1 MNAASRASTTTLRTC
16 GHRGPRRVVVAL
28 TAGALAMT
36 LATAGAGAANGL
48 TERHPDPRP
57 RIDPLSV
64 KTPSELYGDLFV
76 KVQMRDIFVD
86 GKTFVDAVP
95 KRPVADI
102 MKDYQRQKP
111 TTDAA
116 LKSFALKNFVVPGV
130 NDGPPKTVPVTQ
142 GASLQQH
149 IKDLW
154 PHLTRPA
161 VKSVKG
167 GSALS
172 LPEPFVVPGGRFREM
187 YYWDSYFT
195 MLGLKADGQNKVMES
210 TINDFVSLVERYGH
224 IPNGTRSYYLSRS
237 QPPFLYLMVGLS
249 DTSNDRV
256 KARRLAAVKA
266 EYAYM
271 TSKARTVSMPDGSK
285 LQHYWGALATPRDE
299 SYLEDVET
307 AHKSGRPKAQIYRDL
322 RAGAESGWDYSSRW
336 FADGKSITTIDTTN
350 IVPVDLNS
358 LLYGME
364 TSIAQGCRQAADRA
378 CAQSFTNK
386 AQRRAKTIN
395 TYLWSN
401 SQRRYGDWD
410 VKKSAIRPGITA
422 ATAFPLFVGLAPTSR
437 ANELAGTIKAQLLA
451 PGGLRTTTVKTGQ
464 QWDEPNGWAPLQ
476 WVAVEGLEKNGQHA
490 LAKTISDRFLT
501 TVLAE
506 YNRSGK
512 LVEKYNIESQAGGGG
527 GEYALQDGFGWS
539 NGVTRALIEKYGMP
553 K

>member
-48 TERHPDPRP
+48 AERHPDPRP

-111 TTDAA
+111 STDAA
-116 LKSFALKNFVVPGV
+116 LKAFALKNFVVPGV
-130 NDGPPKTVPVTQ
+130 NDGPPTTVPVTQ

-195 MLGLKADGQNKVMES
+195 MLGLKADGQ
-210 TINDFVSLVERYGH
+210 
-224 IPNGTRSYYLSRS
+224 TR
-237 QPPFLYLMVGLS
+237 
-249 DTSNDRV
+249 
-256 KARRLAAVKA
+256 
-266 EYAYM
+266 
-271 TSKARTVSMPDGSK
+271 
-285 LQHYWGALATPRDE
+285 
-299 SYLEDVET
+299 
-307 AHKSGRPKAQIYRDL
+307 
-322 RAGAESGWDYSSRW
+322 
-336 FADGKSITTIDTTN
+336 
-350 IVPVDLNS
+350 
-358 LLYGME
+358 
-364 TSIAQGCRQAADRA
+364 
-378 CAQSFTNK
+378 
-386 AQRRAKTIN
+386 
-395 TYLWSN
+395 
-401 SQRRYGDWD
+401 
-410 VKKSAIRPGITA
+410 IR
-422 ATAFPLFVGLAPTSR
+422 
-437 ANELAGTIKAQLLA
+437 E
-451 PGGLRTTTVKTGQ
+451 
-464 QWDEPNGWAPLQ
+464 
-476 WVAVEGLEKNGQHA
+476 
-490 LAKTISDRFLT
+490 
-501 TVLAE
+501 
-506 YNRSGK
+506 
-512 LVEKYNIESQAGGGG
+512 
-527 GEYALQDGFGWS
+527 
-539 NGVTRALIEKYGMP
+539 
-553 K
+553 